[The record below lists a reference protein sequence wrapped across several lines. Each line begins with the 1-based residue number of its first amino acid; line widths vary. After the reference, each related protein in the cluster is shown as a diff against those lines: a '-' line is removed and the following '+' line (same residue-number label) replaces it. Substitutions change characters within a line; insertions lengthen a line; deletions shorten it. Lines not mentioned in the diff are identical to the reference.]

1 MNQTSDAPA
10 ECRPLSPL
18 ARLLW
23 IALVLATL
31 YLCYFHNLG
40 VIGLLGPD
48 EPRYAWIARDMA
60 ESGDWVT
67 PRLYGKPW
75 FEKPVLYYW
84 SAALSFKLFGV
95 SEASARLPSAVYA
108 LLATLAL
115 AWLASRVYGGQAARW
130 LLLLLPTTVVMIG
143 FSHAAATDMPFAGTL
158 TIAMVFAAF
167 LLKLVPDSSAPGS
180 RWEWLALAFSTPR
193 SSLASLFFGFFLG
206 LATLAKGPA
215 ALILTGGGMLL
226 WATFT
231 KRWRDAFRCLHP
243 VAITAFCVTALP
255 WYVLCGRRNPD
266 FFHVFVVEHNFKRF
280 LTPEFQHTQPFWFYV
295 PVLLVAFLPWTLALL
310 WSFLYGSLQFIPRRP
325 SAISLLLLSWIL
337 FCLFFFSIS
346 RSKLP
351 GYILPAAPATGLLF
365 VRSVVRLVPG
375 FEKTFRWL
383 LLAFGGSGAIA
394 APILLWMAHPFEVLR
409 PSGLVLISVAVVLLL
424 YAIANLL
431 LANIQNRATSWR
443 TLAPLCVVP
452 VLFLLCFFKQVAT
465 PWLRY
470 DPSGKTLA
478 MELRKS
484 GVPVEQLF
492 AQRMY
497 RGMLWSLDF
506 YLHREIPTWDDADPQ
521 QGYLLL
527 KSKDCHAHVSGSWK
541 CPDNPLELPLSGWFV
556 YRVER
561 SDSGGGFGSGSSNG
575 GEGGS
580 SSDRRD
586 NRQPR

>member
-1 MNQTSDAPA
+1 V
-10 ECRPLSPL
+10 
-18 ARLLW
+18 
-23 IALVLATL
+23 LVLATL

-40 VIGLLGPD
+40 VIGLVGPD

-95 SEASARLPSAVYA
+95 SEASARLPSAVCA

-115 AWLASRVYGGQAARW
+115 AWLARRVYGGEAARW
-130 LLLLLPTTVVMIG
+130 LLLLLPTTVGMIG
-143 FSHAAATDMPFAGTL
+143 FSHAAGTDMPFAGTL

-167 LLKLVPDSSAPGS
+167 LLKLVPNSSAPG
-180 RWEWLALAFSTPR
+180 RPHGWLSLTSSISR
-193 SSLASLFFGFFLG
+193 SSFASLLFGFFLG

-215 ALILTGGGMLL
+215 ALILAGGGMLL
-226 WATFT
+226 WAAFA

-255 WYVLCGRRNPD
+255 WYILCARRNPD
-266 FFHVFVVEHNFKRF
+266 FFRVFIVEHNFKRF

-310 WSFLYGSLQFIPRRP
+310 WSFLYGSLPFIPGRRP
-325 SAISLLLLSWIL
+325 SAISLLLLSWML

-351 GYILPAAPATGLLF
+351 GYILPAVPPTGLLLA
-365 VRSVVRLVPG
+365 RSVVRLVPG
-375 FEKTFRWL
+375 FEKTFRGF
-383 LLAFGGSGAIA
+383 LLACAGFGAIA
-394 APILLWMAHPFEVLR
+394 APILLWIAKPFQVTR
-409 PSGLVLISVAVVLLL
+409 SSGFVLISVAVVLLL
-424 YAIANLL
+424 YAIANLF

-443 TLAPLCVVP
+443 ALAPLCVVP
-452 VLFLLCFFKQVAT
+452 VLFLLCIFKQVAT

-470 DPSGKTLA
+470 DPSGRTLA

-484 GVPVEQLF
+484 GVPLEQLF
-492 AQRMY
+492 AQPMY

-506 YLHREIPTWDDADPQ
+506 YLHREIPTWDDAGPH

-527 KSKDCHAHVSGSWK
+527 NSKHCNMHVGGSWK

-556 YRVER
+556 YKVER
-561 SDSGGGFGSGSSNG
+561 SDSGSGFGGGSSGG

-580 SSDRRD
+580 SADRRD